1 MPAPEGGK
9 LQCFC
14 FLTVKPLKGQMVQ
27 QRAQAPAQRIGHIDG
42 LNGACVGGI
51 GEDPGQ
57 AEGNGADDRDIQRCF
72 ASKASLE
79 ARNQEPRRI
88 RHERGL

>member
-42 LNGACVGGI
+42 LNGACMGGI
-51 GEDPGQ
+51 GENPCQ

-72 ASKASLE
+72 CLQGIFGGENSGAAAYSS
-79 ARNQEPRRI
+79 
-88 RHERGL
+88 